1 MPAMTVRCPMC
12 DLLLE
17 VPPGDDAGAGLLP
30 NLTSITCPNCGTV
43 PIPSNLDPTLAYR
56 SVCETRTQTR
66 VGHFLLIRL
75 LGQGSAGE
83 VWLAEDINLGRQVA
97 LKLPRSKDPETM
109 SLLFEAKTAASL
121 RHPHIVPVYEVGQDG
136 GQVFIASEFI
146 DGLTLRDFLSTGKPG
161 VERSVDLL
169 TRIARALH
177 YAHQQGV
184 VHRDVKPA
192 NILLNKEGQPYV
204 TDFGLAKRLNTE
216 VTISSEGQ
224 VVGTAKY
231 MSPEQASGKTRETDP
246 RSDLYA
252 LGVIMFEMLT
262 GDVPFRG
269 NMRAILDQKVNHDS
283 PTPRTLDPSLPKD
296 LETICLKCL
305 EREPGKR
312 YPSAL
317 DLAEE
322 LARFTAGEP
331 IQARPISRLERAWRW
346 CRMRPVVAGLV
357 AALFLSLT
365 LGLLG
370 VTVFWRQAAHSAD
383 ASRRSLY
390 RSQMNLAAVHLGNG
404 DIAGVREMLRRVT
417 ADSEMARL
425 RGFEWNYYDRLIAP
439 LIPVANHGDVVT
451 DVAVSRDGDI
461 CASIGRDRQI
471 RVWDARTGDLVRTLV
486 VDDTVV
492 FQTIDFSPTTMHIA
506 SGSSDGFLRVWNP
519 LQDGRVMQQMQ
530 HGPPVILVR
539 FSPDGKRLLT
549 AGSSGAVRIWE
560 TTNGN
565 LLAEIPTGKRG
576 STKDVRYSADGKK
589 IIVATQDGH
598 LRVWD
603 LDRFK
608 ESATPELELDS
619 NSDLEALALSD
630 DGQLIVTGDYHGTL
644 TMQSLG
650 ETTQSVH
657 KSVWGRIDDLEFL
670 SGTPLLMVSSTDGR
684 LHFFDTNRKQE
695 IRTLNTHGLTSGS
708 LARSANGKS
717 LVIGSGDGS
726 VTLLKL
732 DGLTT
737 PSILWNEV
745 PVRDLEFLPDGKRF
759 IAAYDTGEPQIW
771 NLETGESQSFAEG
784 PSHAAKGISLQPKG
798 RLLAGAGGGPNVI
811 LWDVDSRS
819 VVRDLPVPPTG
830 AVAVQFSPSGQRLAV
845 ATRRGSIR
853 IYQAADWDRPPLEL
867 PAREGKV
874 NAFQFSVDD
883 RLLAVASENGVELF
897 DANSGT
903 AREPLIPM
911 KSEPSSLQFCE
922 SGRVLAIGTNI
933 GEIHLWDVPSHRV
946 RHVIKG
952 HTARINVLAV
962 LPGNQTLISGG
973 RDRQLKL
980 WDIPS
985 GELIT
990 PMTGHSRQVFSI
1002 AVSPDGGTIASG
1014 SLEGDIRVWNG
1025 GPAPRVA
1032 TNLDR
1037 SHGMNRSSP

>member
-12 DLLLE
+12 DRLLE
-17 VPPGDDAGAGLLP
+17 VPDGGGAGLLP
-30 NLTSITCPNCGTV
+30 NLASVSCPNCGTV
-43 PIPSNLDPTLAYR
+43 PIPGNQDPTIAYQ
-56 SVCETRTQTR
+56 SMQEPRTQAR
-66 VGHFLLIRL
+66 VGHFTLIRM
-75 LGQGSAGE
+75 LGQGSAGD

-97 LKLPRSKDPETM
+97 LKLPRSRDQETM

-121 RHPHIVPVYEVGQDG
+121 RHPHIVSIYEVGLEGD
-136 GQVFIASEFI
+136 QVFIASEFI
-146 DGLTLRDFLSTGKPG
+146 DGLTLRDFLSAGKPV
-161 VERSVDLL
+161 VERAIDLL
-169 TRIARALH
+169 TRIAEALH

-192 NILLNKEGQPYV
+192 NILLNQDGQPYV
-204 TDFGLAKRLNTE
+204 TDFGLAKRLNAD

-269 NMRAILDQKVNHDS
+269 TVSALLAQKVNQDP
-283 PTPRTLDPSLPKD
+283 PTPRTLNPSLPRD

-312 YPSAL
+312 YPSVL
-317 DLAEE
+317 ELAEE
-322 LARFTAGEP
+322 LARFAAGEP
-331 IQARPISRLERAWRW
+331 IRARPISRLERTWRW

-357 AALFLSLT
+357 AALFLSLSF
-365 LGLLG
+365 GLLG
-370 VTVFWRQAAHSAD
+370 VIFFWRQAERNAS
-383 ASRRSLY
+383 ASRHALY
-390 RSQMNLAAVHLGNG
+390 RSQMNLTSVHLGNG

-417 ADSEMARL
+417 ADPEMARL
-425 RGFEWNYYDRLIAP
+425 RGFEWNYYDRLTAP
-439 LIPVANHGDVVT
+439 LIPVANHGDTVT
-451 DVAVSRDGDI
+451 DVAVSRDGGI

-486 VDDTVV
+486 VDDTVI
-492 FQTIDFSPTTMHIA
+492 FQTIDFSPTTMHLA
-506 SGSSDGFLRVWNP
+506 SGSSDGFVRVWNP
-519 LQDGRVMQQMQ
+519 LQDGRVMKQMQ
-530 HGPPVILVR
+530 HGPQVILVR
-539 FSPDGKRLLT
+539 FSPDGKRLLA

-560 TTNGN
+560 AANGT

-576 STKDVRYSADGKK
+576 PTKDVRFTTDGKK
-589 IIVATQDGH
+589 IIVATEDGH

-608 ESATPELELDS
+608 ESPTPDLEIES
-619 NSDLEALALSD
+619 NPALEALALSD
-630 DGQLIVTGDYHGTL
+630 DGQLVITGDYHGTL
-644 TMQSLG
+644 TIQSFG

-657 KSVWGRIDDLEFL
+657 KSVWGRIDELEFL
-670 SGTPLLMVSSTDGR
+670 AETPLLMVSATDGR

-695 IRTLNTHGLTSGS
+695 IRTLHTHGLTSGS

-732 DGLTT
+732 EGLTT
-737 PSILWNEV
+737 PTILWHDS
-745 PVRDLEFLPDGKRF
+745 PVRDLEFLPDGTRLV
-759 IAAYDTGEPQIW
+759 AAYDTGQPRIW
-771 NLETGESQSFAEG
+771 NLETGESQAFADG
-784 PSHAAKGISLQPKG
+784 QSRAAKSISFQPKG
-798 RLLAGAGGGPNVI
+798 RLLAGAGGGPHVV
-811 LWDVDSRS
+811 LWDVDSQA
-819 VVRDLPVPPTG
+819 VVRELPVPPTG
-830 AVAVQFSPSGQRLAV
+830 ALAVQFSPSGQRLAV

-853 IYQAADWDRPPLEL
+853 IYRATDWDQPPLEL

-874 NAFQFSVDD
+874 NALLFSADD
-883 RLLAVASENGVELF
+883 RLLVVASDNGVELF
-897 DANSGT
+897 DATSGT
-903 AREPLIPM
+903 AREPSIPL
-911 KSEPSSLQFCE
+911 KSEPSALQFCE
-922 SGRVLAIGTNI
+922 AGRVLAIGTNI
-933 GEIHLWDVPSHRV
+933 GEIHLWDVLAHRL

-952 HTARINVLAV
+952 HTARINALAV
-962 LPGNQTLISGG
+962 LPGSQTLISGG

-980 WDIPS
+980 WDIPT
-985 GELIT
+985 GELIA
-990 PMTGHSRQVFSI
+990 PLTGHPRQVFSI

-1025 GPAPRVA
+1025 GPASRAAMVHRPS
-1032 TNLDR
+1032 LK
-1037 SHGMNRSSP
+1037 P